1 LDAAGQGAKV
11 RYALNFVVGKLN
23 AKMIF
28 QPRDQFERSQAI
40 DFQFLVKIIRRRKL
54 VAWNLKM
61 LRRQAENFVRRLLES
76 FHVSLF
82 YLRQFVRAIIAS
94 RLRQVRMRALILHE
108 FA

>member
-1 LDAAGQGAKV
+1 
-11 RYALNFVVGKLN
+11 
-23 AKMIF
+23 
-28 QPRDQFERSQAI
+28 
-40 DFQFLVKIIRRRKL
+40 
-54 VAWNLKM
+54 M